1 MQVTRIR
8 WSAPSA
14 ALAAALAAA
23 WAAPGAAQTI
33 DEAAAHTLVRL
44 FTDSDH
50 VSVRS
55 LTGEYAFPV
64 LGNNALSIHWNHER
78 VIIPAIRAAAGSTEA
93 VDAITTA
100 SRPITGNAFQDFIK
114 VRNEVQ
120 GELEHG
126 NAALEYYVSS
136 ESDYLAQQYG
146 ARMNRDFRDRQLNV
160 SVGTSY
166 GRDEIQP
173 LADDDTH
180 TPADTK
186 TTLHWNAVA
195 TQILSPTTL
204 LRWGVEYNVIQ
215 GLQHNPYRNV
225 YAGGGPVP
233 ERHPDHRQ
241 RRDTYLRLHQ
251 YLPNRSSVKFNY
263 RFYDDDWGVTSHE
276 VGSSVTQYLTR
287 SLTASYEYRWYTQT
301 SAEFFR
307 DEYASAGGIGGFRS
321 GDYRL
326 GDLAS
331 HLFGFSL
338 HLDMDALA
346 GAHPMLGRMAVRLD
360 YERYFNSNN
369 YSADILETGLDFRF
383 R

>member
-1 MQVTRIR
+1 M
-8 WSAPSA
+8 ALASA
-14 ALAAALAAA
+14 AVTA
-23 WAAPGAAQTI
+23 WTVPTMAQTV
-33 DEAAAHTLVRL
+33 DESTMNTMVRL

-50 VSVRS
+50 VTVRS
-55 LTGEYAFPV
+55 LTGEYSLPV
-64 LGNNALSIHWNHER
+64 LGNSALSIHWNNER
-78 VIIPAIRAAAGSTEA
+78 VMIPAVRSPVGSAEA

-100 SRPITGNAFQDFIK
+100 SRPITGNAYQDFIK

-126 NAALEYYVSS
+126 NAALDYYVSS
-136 ESDYLAQQYG
+136 ESDYLAQQLG
-146 ARMNRDFRDRQLNV
+146 ARYNRDFRDRQLNV
-160 SVGTSY
+160 SIGTSY

-173 LADDDTH
+173 LADDDTQ

-204 LRWGVEYNVIQ
+204 LRWGVEYNVVQ

-233 ERHPDHRQ
+233 ERHPEARQ
-241 RRDTYLRLHQ
+241 RRDTYLKLNQ
-251 YLPNRSSVKFNY
+251 YLPNRSSVKINY
-263 RFYDDDWGVTSHE
+263 RLYDDDWGVRSHE
-276 VGSSVTQYLTR
+276 VGSSLTQYLTR
-287 SLTASYEYRWYTQT
+287 SLTAGYEYRWYTQT
-301 SAEFFR
+301 RADFYR
-307 DEYASAGGIGGFRS
+307 DEYPSANGIGGFRS

-326 GDLAS
+326 NDLAS

-346 GAHPMLGRMAVRLD
+346 AAHPMLGRMALWLD